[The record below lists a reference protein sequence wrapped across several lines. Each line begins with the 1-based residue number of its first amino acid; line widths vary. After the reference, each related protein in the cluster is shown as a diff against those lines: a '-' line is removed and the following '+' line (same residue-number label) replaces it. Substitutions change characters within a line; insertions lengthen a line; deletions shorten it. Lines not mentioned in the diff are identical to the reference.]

1 MSADPKS
8 GQALGS
14 LGSRRQVRP
23 RHSLVMASGWAA
35 LLTGVVAVWM
45 AAEIRIAG
53 SGWLPWLAI
62 ALPPA
67 AAGGLCLA
75 RRAPTSTG
83 PAAVFASCATAGV
96 YALQLPAGRH
106 GLALAVSLFLL
117 LCAGVSVIISAT
129 ITAVM
134 ISISGAVLRLWRAA
148 MWTAAGLVFAALS
161 IPSPVY
167 FSGHPIQTIFAG
179 NTSGE
184 NALAICNL
192 GRVAVPLV
200 VTGLASGWMA
210 TVLVLAWLPEAA
222 AQLLGGNVFRFF
234 FLHVDA
240 WFWVSWLALLGIA
253 MLGPSWRRGTGGQA
267 GILLARYLTLNRTS
281 AKSGSRSPA
290 AQRQSAPQRAG
301 VS

>member
-8 GQALGS
+8 GQAQA

-23 RHSLVMASGWAA
+23 RHSLVIASGWAA

-45 AAEIRIAG
+45 AAEIGIAG

-75 RRAPTSTG
+75 RRASTGTG
-83 PAAVFASCATAGV
+83 PAAVFASCATAGAN
-96 YALQLPAGRH
+96 ALQLPAGRH
-106 GLALAVSLFLL
+106 GLALAVSLLLL

-134 ISISGAVLRLWRAA
+134 ISISGAVSRRRAA

-167 FSGHPIQTIFAG
+167 FSGQPIQTIFAG

-184 NALAICNL
+184 NALAICKL
-192 GRVAVPLV
+192 ILVAAPLV

-210 TVLVLAWLPEAA
+210 IVLVLAWLPEAA
-222 AQLLGGNVFRFF
+222 AQLLGWYVFRFF

-240 WFWVSWLALLGIA
+240 WFWASWLALLAIA
-253 MLGPSWRRGTGGQA
+253 MLALVETRNWRSGRHPVSQVTDPEQNA
-267 GILLARYLTLNRTS
+267 GE
-281 AKSGSRSPA
+281 
-290 AQRQSAPQRAG
+290 
-301 VS
+301 VSI